1 MVTQIQIINYDKLL
15 WQHREFLMQWM
26 RESEGRELWGGVEV
40 GDSAGLKEEQGVV
53 ERGVGSCSWILSAA
67 AHSSPTC
74 WDSFLACK
82 SSGSWCSS
90 IFFFLSFL
98 KLCFS
103 VKQSLDCIKMLQ
115 METCVPGNEANDA
128 SVLFSYSGGPENI
141 PSSIL
146 QIINHQTSKKFSLIS
161 YAWF

>member
-1 MVTQIQIINYDKLL
+1 MVTQIQMINYDKLL

-40 GDSAGLKEEQGVV
+40 GDSAGLKEEQGVA
-53 ERGVGSCSWILSAA
+53 EQGVGSCSWILSAA

-82 SSGSWCSS
+82 SSGNWCSS
-90 IFFFLSFL
+90 RIFTFFSFFSFL

-103 VKQSLDCIKMLQ
+103 VKQSRDCIKMLQ
-115 METCVPGNEANDA
+115 MEILAVVVPGNEANDA
-128 SVLFSYSGGPENI
+128 SVLFLLFKWSWKHPFFN
-141 PSSIL
+141 SS
-146 QIINHQTSKKFSLIS
+146 NH
-161 YAWF
+161 

>member
-1 MVTQIQIINYDKLL
+1 MLGPAHEFSQLRLILPLHVGTHSWPASLL
-15 WQHREFLMQWM
+15 EADVH
-26 RESEGRELWGGVEV
+26 
-40 GDSAGLKEEQGVV
+40 QG
-53 ERGVGSCSWILSAA
+53 S
-67 AHSSPTC
+67 
-74 WDSFLACK
+74 
-82 SSGSWCSS
+82 
-90 IFFFLSFL
+90 FFLSFL